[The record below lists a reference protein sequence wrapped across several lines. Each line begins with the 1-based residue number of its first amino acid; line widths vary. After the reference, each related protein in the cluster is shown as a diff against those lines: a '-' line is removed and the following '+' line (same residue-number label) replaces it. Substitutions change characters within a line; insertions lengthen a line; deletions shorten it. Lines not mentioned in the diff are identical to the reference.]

1 MFDFRDGQAR
11 LVQVFPDVSV
21 AEIRAVTGFGLQAA
35 GDLRTVPP
43 PSASE
48 LAAVRSVDPLG
59 VRKSEFSARELTRV
73 FESGHGQ
80 DCGC

>member
-1 MFDFRDGQAR
+1 M
-11 LVQVFPDVSV
+11 QVFPDVSV
-21 AEIRAVTGFGLQAA
+21 AEVRDATGFGLQVA

-59 VRKSEFSARELTRV
+59 VRTSEFSPRELART
-73 FESGHGQ
+73 FEHRNGQ
-80 DCGC
+80 DCAC